1 LSTILVIDDDAEI
14 RGLIRLIVAAE
25 GHEVIE
31 ADSAAA
37 GIEALALAPDA
48 IFVDVEMPGATGAQ
62 FLLALRQHPKVA
74 LTPATFVTAHQDR
87 VALFAQHGMADKHI
101 IPKPFHRKDIC
112 EALSRML
119 GSLSRRNLR
128 VALHP
133 GELSAAINGQAQV
146 PVVRLSNRE
155 IYVRGGPLLDI
166 GRRYALTLSA
176 GDTAIACEARV
187 EQRLR
192 GETRFSV
199 EPGKGAKQAISALI
213 ASLLAD
219 AHAHEDTRDAPRI
232 ELSASITWERDGQ
245 RDVGFLRDLSASGAY
260 VVTTTCPALHDKVR
274 VYLPFQAGSKNGI
287 ELRSAEAEVMRLG
300 GDGFGC
306 RFAGEN
312 VDFFVA
318 VNGLM
323 SDGTVVAGKGADVG

>member
-1 LSTILVIDDDAEI
+1 M
-14 RGLIRLIVAAE
+14 IVAAE

-62 FLLALRQHPKVA
+62 FLVALRQHPKVA

-87 VALFAQHGMADKHI
+87 VALFAQHGIADKQI

-133 GELSAAINGQAQV
+133 GELSAVMNGLQL
-146 PVVRLSNRE
+146 PVVRLSDRE
-155 IYVRGGPLLDI
+155 IYVRGAPELHA
-166 GRRYALTLSA
+166 GRRCGLTLSA
-176 GDTAIACEARV
+176 GDTAVACEGRV
-187 EQRLR
+187 QQQLR
-192 GETRFSV
+192 GETRFAV
-199 EPGKGAKQAISALI
+199 EPGKGARQAIAALI
-213 ASLLAD
+213 AGLLAD

-232 ELSASITWERDGQ
+232 GLSASITWERDGQ

-274 VYLPFQAGSKNGI
+274 VYLPFQGGSKNGI

-318 VNGLM
+318 INGLM